1 MGWYFHTDVMM
12 KIGNFID
19 TTVKVDAHTIGQA
32 RDTPPA
38 PNEEDVVVNPA
49 NFVAEIPA
57 KMYGQWM
64 LMKPKNFIK
73 KVPHEQGQLFSSTK
87 KADKASGVK
96 IAASQFGSR
105 FNILRDSDGRDDEDA
120 SFTHRPFG
128 FKKASKLAAQAH
140 KRASLCLSLMG
151 NKLAQCDDVFRKFS
165 FNMEGPFFSESF
177 LRKDRLL
184 HGHESP
190 DTIQRVLNEA
200 FFSGVSLT
208 SDHMD
213 HHGDFV
219 DQGDTKFGIGMAI
232 VIEQVASTSD
242 LKKAYAIDNLAIL
255 EPRIGGTRALQIAKS
270 LGFSNYH
277 IIDAIGFSGGVW
289 LLWNDNSISIQ
300 IIAHSSQSITA
311 LVQLGTNWWL
321 LTTVYV
327 CPGIHESFSAY
338 FDGLAQTSK
347 LSWLILGD
355 FNDIVC
361 ADEKSGFSGA
371 KFTWCNKRN
380 AEGIVWK
387 RLDRVLSNIAGRF
400 LFPKAH
406 LSHLPRSNN
415 GNAVLKSAGLVSH
428 LVSWNRLLPNIFPR
442 LADTDLEGLS
452 CKDCFLTAT
461 LPENINKTLIAL
473 VPKVERPISMTQLRP
488 ISLYNTLYKV
498 IYKILVAQLR
508 PCMTSLVSPNQV
520 SFVPG
525 RQIVDN
531 IVVA

>member
-151 NKLAQCDDVFRKFS
+151 NKLAQCPDFGARRVGKKRVGSTFNSSKALNAVRMQVCGVTVQDDVFRKFS

-232 VIEQVASTSD
+232 VIEQVASTSGE
-242 LKKAYAIDNLAIL
+242 A
-255 EPRIGGTRALQIAKS
+255 E
-270 LGFSNYH
+270 
-277 IIDAIGFSGGVW
+277 
-289 LLWNDNSISIQ
+289 
-300 IIAHSSQSITA
+300 
-311 LVQLGTNWWL
+311 QLHN
-321 LTTVYV
+321 
-327 CPGIHESFSAY
+327 
-338 FDGLAQTSK
+338 
-347 LSWLILGD
+347 
-355 FNDIVC
+355 
-361 ADEKSGFSGA
+361 
-371 KFTWCNKRN
+371 
-380 AEGIVWK
+380 
-387 RLDRVLSNIAGRF
+387 
-400 LFPKAH
+400 
-406 LSHLPRSNN
+406 
-415 GNAVLKSAGLVSH
+415 
-428 LVSWNRLLPNIFPR
+428 
-442 LADTDLEGLS
+442 
-452 CKDCFLTAT
+452 
-461 LPENINKTLIAL
+461 
-473 VPKVERPISMTQLRP
+473 
-488 ISLYNTLYKV
+488 
-498 IYKILVAQLR
+498 
-508 PCMTSLVSPNQV
+508 
-520 SFVPG
+520 
-525 RQIVDN
+525 
-531 IVVA
+531 

>member
-151 NKLAQCDDVFRKFS
+151 NKLAQCPDFGARRVGKKRVGS
-165 FNMEGPFFSESF
+165 TFNSSKALNAVRMQGPFFSESF

-232 VIEQVASTSD
+232 VIEQVASTSGE
-242 LKKAYAIDNLAIL
+242 A
-255 EPRIGGTRALQIAKS
+255 E
-270 LGFSNYH
+270 
-277 IIDAIGFSGGVW
+277 
-289 LLWNDNSISIQ
+289 
-300 IIAHSSQSITA
+300 
-311 LVQLGTNWWL
+311 QLHN
-321 LTTVYV
+321 
-327 CPGIHESFSAY
+327 
-338 FDGLAQTSK
+338 
-347 LSWLILGD
+347 
-355 FNDIVC
+355 
-361 ADEKSGFSGA
+361 
-371 KFTWCNKRN
+371 
-380 AEGIVWK
+380 
-387 RLDRVLSNIAGRF
+387 
-400 LFPKAH
+400 
-406 LSHLPRSNN
+406 
-415 GNAVLKSAGLVSH
+415 
-428 LVSWNRLLPNIFPR
+428 
-442 LADTDLEGLS
+442 
-452 CKDCFLTAT
+452 
-461 LPENINKTLIAL
+461 
-473 VPKVERPISMTQLRP
+473 
-488 ISLYNTLYKV
+488 
-498 IYKILVAQLR
+498 
-508 PCMTSLVSPNQV
+508 
-520 SFVPG
+520 
-525 RQIVDN
+525 
-531 IVVA
+531 